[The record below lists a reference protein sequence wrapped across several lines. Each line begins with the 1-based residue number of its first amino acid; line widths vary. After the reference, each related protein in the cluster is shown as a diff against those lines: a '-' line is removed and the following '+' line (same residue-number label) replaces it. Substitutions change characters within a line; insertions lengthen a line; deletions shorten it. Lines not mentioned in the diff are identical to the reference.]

1 MNGTHHSL
9 VHHSFIEIVKV
20 FACDEFYS
28 QQRTK
33 KKKFSNLA
41 LTANS
46 LNTDVFQ
53 ILFDINQPFTQSV
66 FPDLFWSYMLFVQ
79 QSPFRMP
86 FILQKNETTLK
97 HEENQIR
104 IPDAHS
110 ISFRFNSFHFRFIL
124 FFLEIVV
131 VDYLFKDWTIPM
143 CTNVTAAE
151 YMHVFFVFFFY
162 FFYQYH
168 LLHWKAM
175 LNAWRR

>member
-46 LNTDVFQ
+46 LNSNVFQ

-131 VDYLFKDWTIPM
+131 VDDAVVVVDYLFNDWTIPM

-151 YMHVFFVFFFY
+151 YMHFFINIICFIGK
-162 FFYQYH
+162 
-168 LLHWKAM
+168 LC
-175 LNAWRR
+175 